1 MFDKKIIVVDD
12 FYPDIDKVRNQALEA
27 EYEPEG
33 LSKNYP
39 GCNSKKSFWNDELKD
54 LLSKVIGRDVS
65 PKLGTACGSYRY
77 VSQSHQSKQ
86 IIHFDH
92 FDPPSKS
99 GQRWAGVIYLSLP
112 EHYDGHDSGTKI
124 YSHKQSGIQ
133 VAPFNHIESQKIGV
147 RTINDMQYFFETQG
161 IDESKWNVELNV
173 PFKYNRMVLFRPW
186 LWHGIAGHFGDNIL
200 NSRLTQLLFL
210 K

>member
-1 MFDKKIIVVDD
+1 MFDKKIIIVDD
-12 FYPDIDKVRNQALEA
+12 FYPDVDKIRNQALEA

-39 GCNSKKSFWNDELKD
+39 GCNSNNTFWNDELKT
-54 LLSKVIGRDVS
+54 LLSKVIGREVS
-65 PKLGTACGSYRY
+65 PTLGTSCGNFRY
-77 VSQSHQSKQ
+77 TSQNHQAKQ
-86 IIHFDH
+86 IIHFD
-92 FDPPSKS
+92 PPKQSD
-99 GQRWAGVIYLSLP
+99 QRWAGVIYLSLP
-112 EHYDGHDSGTKI
+112 KHYEGYDSGTKI
-124 YSHKQSGIQ
+124 YSHKQTGMQ

-147 RTINDMQYFFETQG
+147 RTFEDMQYFFETQG

-173 PFKYNRMVLFRPW
+173 PFKYNRLFLFRPW
-186 LWHGIAGHFGDNIL
+186 FWHGIAGHFGDNKI